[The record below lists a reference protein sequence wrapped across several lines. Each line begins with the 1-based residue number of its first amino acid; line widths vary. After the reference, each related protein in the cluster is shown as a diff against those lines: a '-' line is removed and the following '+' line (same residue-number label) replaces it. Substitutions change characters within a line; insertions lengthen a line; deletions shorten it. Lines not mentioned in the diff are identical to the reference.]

1 MQRESGR
8 DPGTEGLRR
17 LFIAVPVEEGLQLV
31 VSVLLH
37 LLLLLVPQR
46 ALTAPESIIILLRCY
61 YGFTASRRQCTSWT
75 YCTYS
80 TSSYPLRTLTA
91 PRSINIYYVTTALLR
106 VVLLLTPPTRPIYYV
121 TTALLR
127 VVLLLTPPTRPIYYV
142 VTTALLRVVVSVLLT
157 PPRPIYYV
165 VTTIRRQSP
174 TKPKLYIYVYIYIYI
189 YLFNAFIH
197 LLL

>member
-31 VSVLLH
+31 VSVLLP

-121 TTALLR
+121 
-127 VVLLLTPPTRPIYYV
+127 